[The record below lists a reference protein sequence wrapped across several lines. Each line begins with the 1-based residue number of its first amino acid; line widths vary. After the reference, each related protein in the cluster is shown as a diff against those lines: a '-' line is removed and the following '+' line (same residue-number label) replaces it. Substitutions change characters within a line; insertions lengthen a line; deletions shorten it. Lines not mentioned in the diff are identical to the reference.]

1 MTDPFSVISGAC
13 GVISLGITICN
24 GIINYSL
31 TVKGA
36 DAEVKHITRKAAR
49 MQKTMC
55 LLERTLQDNKS
66 LLERE
71 YTDPLKHMVDIIRA
85 GIDNLQDAVNKC
97 WGEAAKSAELVV
109 AGSTAKKALYPFRQK
124 SLLSLNT
131 ALDSLHLELSTAMH
145 M

>member
-1 MTDPFSVISGAC
+1 MQWNNQLQLDRQG
-13 GVISLGITICN
+13 
-24 GIINYSL
+24 
-31 TVKGA
+31 
-36 DAEVKHITRKAAR
+36 RKRRGEAHHSQGCTNA
-49 MQKTMC
+49 KTMC

-71 YTDPLKHMVDIIRA
+71 YADPLYQMVDIIRA

-97 WGEAAKSAELVV
+97 WGGAGTAKSAELVV

-131 ALDSLHLELSTAMH
+131 ALDSLQLELSTAMH